1 MKVNIWTVAALVF
14 LIWAVIVSG
23 LAVSYYQT
31 SQNRSTTISNL
42 QSVVSNQAT
51 TISNLESNNTNLKS
65 IVNDTAMQVSIG
77 IDYGN
82 GTVSWFN
89 NTYVPV
95 GVNALNATRMVAN
108 VAATYDPTYGEYYVT
123 GINGVNGTV
132 TSPTSGTYWA
142 ISTWENGT
150 STPLTVGADQ
160 YIMMH
165 GDILVWTFESYSF

>member
-1 MKVNIWTVAALVF
+1 LKFNIWAIATLIF
-14 LIWAVIVSG
+14 LIWAVAASG

-31 SQNRSTTISNL
+31 SLNQATTISNL
-42 QSVVSNQAT
+42 QSVV
-51 TISNLESNNTNLKS
+51 TN
-65 IVNDTAMQVSIG
+65 TAMQVSIG

-82 GTVSWFN
+82 GTVSWYN

-108 VAATYDPTYGEYYVT
+108 VAATYVASYGEYYVT

-132 TSPTSGTYWA
+132 TSPASGTYWA

-160 YIMMH
+160 YIMTH
-165 GDILVWTFESYSF
+165 GDILIWTFESYSF